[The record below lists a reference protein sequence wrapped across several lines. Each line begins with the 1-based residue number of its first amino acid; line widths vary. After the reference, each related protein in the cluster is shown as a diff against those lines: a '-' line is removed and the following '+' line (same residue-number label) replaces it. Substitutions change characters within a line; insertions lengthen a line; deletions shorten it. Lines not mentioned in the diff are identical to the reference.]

1 MEKYKPLIDAT
12 LSALTEAAKLTDTP
26 LDDQG
31 VAAVRA
37 VFDTLFGPLRF
48 GAELDARPSDEAAV
62 TAVETAG
69 LPIWAVPIVLEIVK
83 LILNRWGK

>member
-12 LSALTEAAKLTDTP
+12 ITALAEAAKLTDTA

-37 VFDTLFGPLRF
+37 VFEAVFGPVRF
-48 GAELDARPSDEAAV
+48 GAVPTMQQARDVVAAAPEA
-62 TAVETAG
+62 
-69 LPIWAVPIVLEIVK
+69 LPIWVVPLVLKVIEIV
-83 LILNRWGK
+83 ISRWGK